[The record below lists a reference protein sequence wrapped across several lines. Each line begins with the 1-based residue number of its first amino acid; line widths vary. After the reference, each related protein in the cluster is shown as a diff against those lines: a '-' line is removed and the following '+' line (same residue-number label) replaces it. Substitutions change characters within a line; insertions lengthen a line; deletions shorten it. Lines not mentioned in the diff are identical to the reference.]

1 MSHQVEPA
9 CRQMEQLDPFYKR
22 VWERAFADCI
32 PISGTFE
39 LTPRCNFNCKMCY
52 VHLAPEQIHRYGRE
66 LTAREWL
73 HLARQAR
80 EAGTTWLC
88 ITGGEPLLHP
98 EFETIWRELAQMGFF
113 LTLQTNAS
121 LLTQSVL
128 QLLEE
133 YPPRQVKI
141 TLYGVSNETY
151 QAVCGV
157 EDGFDR
163 VNDGI
168 HALMSAGIPVKLVTT
183 FIRENYEERSEIAFY
198 AYRHGLPWV
207 STVGVKSSQRG
218 AETDIEQVR
227 LLEQLE
233 KHQQERIQR
242 RMQDQHLLD
251 PARKPCTYC
260 RDYRLGYWVL
270 WDGTI
275 SFCSFVPNTGIS
287 VRGLPFSE
295 AWSRLLTYEEEL
307 DWPKKCKSCSAAEV
321 CERCAAT
328 VAPLYEKV
336 KKSELEECKKIQEYY
351 AQMKRRD
358 TNVYQR

>member
-22 VWERAFADCI
+22 VWERAFAECI

-52 VHLAPEQIHRYGRE
+52 VHLAPKQIPRYGRE
-66 LTAREWL
+66 LTAKEWL
-73 HLARQAR
+73 DLARQAR

-141 TLYGVSNETY
+141 TLYGVTNETY

-168 HALMSAGIPVKLVTT
+168 HGLMSAGIPVELVTT
-183 FIRENYEERSEIAFY
+183 FIRENYEERNEIAFY
-198 AYRHGLPWV
+198 AYRHGLPWM
-207 STVGVKSSQRG
+207 STMGVKPSQRG
-218 AETDIEQVR
+218 AETDVEQMK

-233 KHQQERIQR
+233 QHQRENIQR
-242 RMQDQHLLD
+242 RVQDQHFLD
-251 PARKPCTYC
+251 LARKPCTYC

-270 WDGTI
+270 WDGTM

-287 VRGLPFSE
+287 VRELPFSE

-328 VAPLYEKV
+328 VATLHEKV

-358 TNVYQR
+358 KDVYQR

>member
-1 MSHQVEPA
+1 
-9 CRQMEQLDPFYKR
+9 
-22 VWERAFADCI
+22 
-32 PISGTFE
+32 
-39 LTPRCNFNCKMCY
+39 MCY
-52 VHLAPEQIHRYGRE
+52 VHLAPKQIPRYGRE
-66 LTAREWL
+66 LTAKEWL
-73 HLARQAR
+73 DLARQAR

-121 LLTQSVL
+121 LFTRRIL

-141 TLYGVSNETY
+141 TLYGVTNETY

-168 HALMSAGIPVKLVTT
+168 HGLMSAGIPVELVTT
-183 FIRENYEERSEIAFY
+183 FIRENYEERNEIAFY
-198 AYRHGLPWV
+198 AYRHGLPWM
-207 STVGVKSSQRG
+207 STMGVKPSQRG
-218 AETDIEQVR
+218 AGTDVEQMK

-233 KHQQERIQR
+233 QHQRENIQR
-242 RMQDQHLLD
+242 RVQDQHFLD
-251 PARKPCTYC
+251 LARKPCTYC

-270 WDGTI
+270 WDGTM

-287 VRGLPFSE
+287 VRELPFSE
-295 AWSRLLTYEEEL
+295 AWNRLLTYEEEL

-328 VAPLYEKV
+328 VAPLYGEPKGA
-336 KKSELEECKKIQEYY
+336 
-351 AQMKRRD
+351 AQKNCNQIREFYVQIKRRD
-358 TNVYQR
+358 T

>member
-1 MSHQVEPA
+1 
-9 CRQMEQLDPFYKR
+9 
-22 VWERAFADCI
+22 
-32 PISGTFE
+32 
-39 LTPRCNFNCKMCY
+39 
-52 VHLAPEQIHRYGRE
+52 
-66 LTAREWL
+66 
-73 HLARQAR
+73 
-80 EAGTTWLC
+80 
-88 ITGGEPLLHP
+88 
-98 EFETIWRELAQMGFF
+98 MGFF

-121 LLTQSVL
+121 LFTQRIL

-141 TLYGVSNETY
+141 TLYGATNETY

-168 HALMSAGIPVKLVTT
+168 HGLMSAGIPVELVTT
-183 FIRENYEERSEIAFY
+183 FIRENYEERNEIAFY
-198 AYRHGLPWV
+198 AYRHGLPWM
-207 STVGVKSSQRG
+207 STMGVKSSQRG

-233 KHQQERIQR
+233 QHQQERIQR

-295 AWSRLLTYEEEL
+295 AWSRLLTYEEGL
-307 DWPKKCKSCSAAEV
+307 DWPEKCKSCSAAEV

-328 VAPLYEKV
+328 VSPLYEKV
-336 KKSELEECKKIQEYY
+336 KKSELKECKKIQEFY
-351 AQMKRRD
+351 AQMKRSD
-358 TNVYQR
+358 T

>member
-1 MSHQVEPA
+1 
-9 CRQMEQLDPFYKR
+9 MEQLAPFYKR
-22 VWERAFADCI
+22 VWERAFAECI

-141 TLYGVSNETY
+141 TLYGVTNETY

-207 STVGVKSSQRG
+207 STIGIKPSLRG
-218 AETDIEQVR
+218 AETGVEQVR
-227 LLEQLE
+227 FREQLE
-233 KHQQERIQR
+233 KQLQENIQR
-242 RMQDQHLLD
+242 RVQDQHFLD
-251 PARKPCTYC
+251 LVRKPCTYC

-358 TNVYQR
+358 TNVY